1 MVMTPPPVGE
11 VAFILDTVVF
21 FFSKLWSLVVYL
33 GFLVLLILILNP
45 DDLVESPRESLHRA
59 ASIPVM

>member
-21 FFSKLWSLVVYL
+21 FFLQTM
-33 GFLVLLILILNP
+33 
-45 DDLVESPRESLHRA
+45 ESGGIFRLFGSFDFNFES
-59 ASIPVM
+59 